1 MKKTKI
7 ARLLSVLLCF
17 ALVAA
22 IALFANGCGAKKN
35 NPTDSGTQTTAKK
48 TEAASNITEK
58 GTLEDK
64 PAAQSGTEEITKLG
78 KGEKTCSFTV
88 KDADGRET
96 VFEIKSD
103 KKTVGEV
110 LKEQGLISG
119 KESQYG
125 LMIDTVMGIRADYN
139 KDKAYW
145 AFYIGGE
152 YAQTGVDQTEL
163 VEGENYMLEYTEG

>member
-7 ARLLSVLLCF
+7 TKILSVALCF
-17 ALVAA
+17 MLVALIA
-22 IALFANGCGAKKN
+22 IFANGCK
-35 NPTDSGTQTTAKK
+35 AKK
-48 TEAASNITEK
+48 TAPADSVETSAKTTESTTNADE
-58 GTLEDK
+58 GTTKEDK
-64 PAAQSGTEEITKLG
+64 TAAQNSSEEITKLG
-78 KGEKTCSFTV
+78 KGEKTFTFTV
-88 KDADGRET
+88 KDADRKET

-103 KKTVGEV
+103 KKTVGEA
-110 LKEQGLISG
+110 LEEQGLISG

-125 LMIDTVMGIRADYN
+125 LMVDTVMGIRADYD

-145 AFYIGGE
+145 ALYIGGE